1 MFPGGRTRASI
12 CARNR
17 GSLPYESLFFML
29 FMERG
34 ASEMT
39 QARAVLAGTG
49 IAIPPHEIDNH
60 MLSRIIETNDQ
71 WVRERSGVVT
81 RYYVDPGVAS
91 SDLGVEAARAALD
104 DAGMDANEIDYI
116 VCATMTPDH
125 YFPGTGTLLQ
135 QKLGLRP
142 LPALDIRQQCA
153 GFAYGL
159 QMVDALIRS
168 GVAHN
173 VLLVGTDVHTALM
186 PFSERT
192 FEVLHGRDPGPLSDE
207 DFQWNSQFRH
217 LLVLFGDGAG
227 AMVFRA
233 QEADGR
239 NPRGILD
246 SALYGDGNHKDILY
260 VPGGGSAR
268 RPWVTCDMIRKAET
282 VPVMDGRQVFKL
294 AVTRMPEATRQVL
307 SRQGYGLEDLDLLIM
322 HQANL
327 RINEKAQQILGLP
340 DEKVH
345 NNIQKYGN
353 TTSATLPLAF
363 HEARQAGKAPEGALV
378 AFAALGAGL
387 HWGAVLMRV

>member
-1 MFPGGRTRASI
+1 
-12 CARNR
+12 
-17 GSLPYESLFFML
+17 
-29 FMERG
+29 
-34 ASEMT
+34 MT
-39 QARAVLAGTG
+39 QARAMLAGTG
-49 IAIPPHEIDNH
+49 IAVPPLEIDNH
-60 MLSRIIETNDQ
+60 RLALIIETSDE
-71 WVRERSGVVT
+71 WIRERSGVQT
-81 RYYVDPGVAS
+81 RYYVEPGVGS
-91 SDLGVEAARAALD
+91 SDLGAQAARAALE
-104 DAGMDANEIDYI
+104 DAGMEPGEIDYV

-125 YFPGTGTLLQ
+125 YFPGSGTLIQ

-159 QMVDALIRS
+159 QLVDGLIRG
-168 GVAHN
+168 GVAKN
-173 VLLVGTDVHTALM
+173 VLLVGTDVHTSLM
-186 PFSERT
+186 PFSEQT
-192 FEVLHGRDPGPLSDE
+192 FEVLHGRDPGPLPDE

-217 LLVLFGDGAG
+217 LLVLFGDAAG

-233 QEADGR
+233 GNEDG
-239 NPRGILD
+239 RGILD

-260 VPGGGSAR
+260 VPGGGSSR
-268 RPWVTCDMIRKAET
+268 RPWVTCDMIRKADT

-294 AVTRMPEATRQVL
+294 AVTRMPEATREVL
-307 SRQGYGLEDLDLLIM
+307 SRQGYGVGDLDLLIM

-340 DEKVH
+340 DNKVY

-363 HEARQAGKAPEGALV
+363 HEARKAGMAPEGALV

>member
-1 MFPGGRTRASI
+1 
-12 CARNR
+12 
-17 GSLPYESLFFML
+17 
-29 FMERG
+29 
-34 ASEMT
+34 MT
-39 QARAVLAGTG
+39 ETRAVLAGTG
-49 IAIPPHEIDNH
+49 IAVPPLEVDNH
-60 MLSRIIETNDQ
+60 MLSRIIETSDE

-81 RYYVDPGVAS
+81 RYYVHPGVGS
-91 SDLGVEAARAALD
+91 SDLGAEAARAALE
-104 DAGMDANEIDYI
+104 DAGVEPGEVDYL

-125 YFPGTGTLLQ
+125 YFPGAGTLIQ

-153 GFAYGL
+153 NFAYGL

-168 GVAHN
+168 GVART
-173 VLLVGTDVHTALM
+173 VLLVGTDVHTSLM

-192 FEVLHGRDPGPLSDE
+192 FEVLHGRDPGPLPE
-207 DFQWNSQFRH
+207 DDFRWNSRFRH
-217 LLVLFGDGAG
+217 LLVLFGDAAG

-233 QEADGR
+233 EKANG
-239 NPRGILD
+239 RGILAH
-246 SALYGDGNHKDILY
+246 ALYGDGNHKDILY

-268 RPWVTCDMIRKAET
+268 RPFVSCEMVQAADT
-282 VPVMDGRQVFKL
+282 VPVMDGKAVFKL
-294 AVTRMPEATRQVL
+294 AVTRMPEATREVL
-307 SRQGYGLEDLDLLIM
+307 GRCGYTTDDLDLVVM

-340 DEKVH
+340 DGKVF

-363 HEARQAGKAPEGALV
+363 HEARRAGKAPEGSLV
-378 AFAALGAGL
+378 AFTALGAGL

>member
-1 MFPGGRTRASI
+1 MA
-12 CARNR
+12 
-17 GSLPYESLFFML
+17 
-29 FMERG
+29 
-34 ASEMT
+34 EM
-39 QARAVLAGTG
+39 RAVLAGTG
-49 IAIPPHEIDNH
+49 IAIPPLEVDNH
-60 MLSRIIETNDQ
+60 MLSRIIETSDP
-71 WVRERSGVVT
+71 WIRERSGVVT
-81 RYYVDPGVAS
+81 RYYVQPGVGS
-91 SDLGVEAARAALD
+91 SDLGAEAAKAALD
-104 DAGMDANEIDYI
+104 DAGVEPGEIDYL

-125 YFPGTGTLLQ
+125 YFPGAGTLIQ

-153 GFAYGL
+153 NYAYGL
-159 QMVDALIRS
+159 QLVDALIR
-168 GVAHN
+168 GGAAKN

-186 PFSERT
+186 PFSDRT

-207 DFQWNSQFRH
+207 DFQWNSRFRH

-233 QEADGR
+233 EPANG
-239 NPRGILD
+239 RGILT

-268 RPWVTCDMIRKAET
+268 RPWVSPEQIRNADT
-282 VPVMDGRQVFKL
+282 VPLMDGKAVFKL
-294 AVTRMPEATRQVL
+294 AVTRMPESTREVL
-307 SRQGYGLEDLDLLIM
+307 GRCGYTMDDLDLLVM

-340 DEKVH
+340 DEKVF

-353 TTSATLPLAF
+353 TTSATLPIAF
-363 HEARQAGKAPEGALV
+363 HEARRAGKAPEGALV

-387 HWGAVLMRV
+387 HWGSVLMRV